1 MRKDAQRHALVGT
14 LALVA
19 TLSTSLSTR
28 DAEAFCGFYV
38 AGSNARL
45 LNRATNVVLMRNG
58 TRTVLSMQNAYEG
71 PPEDFAMVVPVPIV
85 LDRTNVKVLP
95 RSVFERIE
103 QLAAPRLVEYWEQD
117 PCAPQAQSI
126 GFGGLGT
133 LGRGAGG
140 GGTGSGYGLGVR
152 VEAQFEVGEY
162 DVVILSARD
171 SAGLDTWLRQER
183 YNIPEGAAPILAPY
197 VRAGMKFFVA
207 KVNAR
212 RVQFE
217 QGRAVL
223 SPLRFHYDSP
233 EFSLPVRLGL
243 LNSPGAQELVVHIL
257 ARNQR
262 FEAAN
267 RPNITMP
274 TNLDVSESVK
284 GQFAEFYNA
293 LFDRE
298 LQRNPGAVV
307 TEYSWDA
314 SSCDPCP
321 IPALSESEL
330 ATLGSDVLDTQLAS
344 SPSTPST
351 PSSAPMTPMV
361 RAAPPTVTGALSPEA
376 IRRVVLRNIG
386 QVRFC
391 YEQGVARQP
400 NLQGLVNIQFVI
412 AANGSVSVSSV
423 ANTTLSDPATAACVA
438 NAVRRW
444 TFPSPEQGTVRVL
457 FPFNMQLV
465 PGGRIGF
472 GRWGGSPGFVL
483 TRLHLR
489 YGSELS
495 EDLVFRAA
503 APIEGGREFRADGAL
518 EQGARPGSIN
528 NFQSRYAIRHAWTG
542 PVACANPRRGVWGG
556 PPGSLGSPQAL
567 AARGLAF
574 ASRQG
579 GAQLSQMLN
588 SGAGASDASVSSLDA
603 SSLTPAPNTPP
614 TAPPNSLPTSPNAQ
628 PPSPPASRRGCSAG
642 SLSRDHSNS
651 WVWSLG
657 AVVASVFAMKTH
669 ARRRARR

>member
-1 MRKDAQRHALVGT
+1 MRKDSSRRALAGCFALVS
-14 LALVA
+14 ALSSA
-19 TLSTSLSTR
+19 LPAR

-45 LNRATNVVLMRNG
+45 LNRATNVVLMRSG
-58 TRTVLSMQNAYEG
+58 VRTVLSMQNAYEG
-71 PPEDFAMVVPVPIV
+71 PPENFAMVVPVPIV
-85 LDRTNVKVLP
+85 LDRNNVKVLP
-95 RSVFERIE
+95 RSVFDRIE

-117 PCAPQAQSI
+117 PCAPEAPMMQ
-126 GFGGLGT
+126 GLGAIGI
-133 LGRGAGG
+133 GRGG
-140 GGTGSGYGLGVR
+140 GGFGSGSGYGLGVR

-183 YNIPEGAAPILAPY
+183 YNIPDGAAPILAPY

-207 KVNAR
+207 KVNVG
-212 RVQFE
+212 RVRFE
-217 QGRAVL
+217 QGRAAL

-267 RPNITMP
+267 RPNITIP

-298 LQRNPGAVV
+298 LQRHPGAVV
-307 TEYSWDA
+307 TEYAWDA
-314 SSCDPCP
+314 STCDPCP
-321 IPALSESEL
+321 IPALSSSEL
-330 ATLGSDVLDTQLAS
+330 ATLGADVLTTPLSTPTATP
-344 SPSTPST
+344 PSTPST
-351 PSSAPMTPMV
+351 PLQPLVRATTPMV
-361 RAAPPTVTGALSPEA
+361 VGLLSPEVV
-376 IRRVVLRNIG
+376 RRVVWRNIG

-391 YEQGVARQP
+391 YEQGVARKP
-400 NLQGLVNIQFVI
+400 NLQGIVNTQFVI
-412 AANGSVSVSSV
+412 STTGSVSASSV
-423 ANTTLSDPATAACVA
+423 ASSTINDPATASCIA

-444 TFPSPEQGTVRVL
+444 SFPAPEQGIVRVTY
-457 FPFNMQLV
+457 PFNLQLV
-465 PGGRIGF
+465 PGSPSGF
-472 GRWGGSPGFVL
+472 GRWGGYAGFVL

-495 EDLVFRAA
+495 EDLVFREAE
-503 APIEGGREFRADGAL
+503 PIQGGREQRDNGAL
-518 EQGARPGSIN
+518 EQGAQRGYVN
-528 NFQSRYAIRHAWTG
+528 NFQSRYAIRHPWTG

-556 PPGSLGSPQAL
+556 PPNAADGPGAPQPI

-574 ASRQG
+574 AARTG

-588 SGAGASDASVSSLDA
+588 TGASLSDAGPQAPDAGAPGPSS
-603 SSLTPAPNTPP
+603 
-614 TAPPNSLPTSPNAQ
+614 APPSRPSSTQ
-628 PPSPPASRRGCSAG
+628 PAARRGCSVREHAVTRTSSQTRGTWAG
-642 SLSRDHSNS
+642 AALAL
-651 WVWSLG
+651 VL
-657 AVVASVFAMKTH
+657 A
-669 ARRRARR
+669 ARRRRAPRR